1 MNPGT
6 LNIPVVLAF
15 AGHDPSGGAGLQA
28 DIEALASQGCH
39 AATVVTALTVQ
50 DTQDVVGYTAVD
62 AIQVITQARAILE
75 DMPVAVFKIGMLG
88 SIENAEAVHS
98 ILMDYPEIPVV
109 FDPVLASG
117 HGTDLGGQELIEVL
131 QALLLPV
138 TTILTPNGP
147 EARALAPEA
156 DTLDACALALLDH
169 GVDYVLVTGSH
180 ERTPSVI
187 NRLYGGQRLLETF
200 TWERLPH
207 SYHGPAAPWRR
218 VSPVCWHRD
227 WNRLRPF
234 TRRRTTLGIPCATVI
249 VPGWVSICPT
259 DSSGPVT
266 TGTEWKPRYHP
277 ADCMPSRTVAC
288 FPGGR

>member
-1 MNPGT
+1 MNTGT
-6 LNIPVVLAF
+6 HTIPVVLTF

-28 DIEALASQGCH
+28 DIEAVASQGCH

-50 DTQDVVGYTAVD
+50 DTQDVAGFISVESTL
-62 AIQVITQARAILE
+62 VIAQARSILE

-88 SIENAEAVHS
+88 SIENAEAVHT

-147 EARALAPEA
+147 EARALAPGA
-156 DTLDACALALLDH
+156 DTLDACAFALLEHD
-169 GVDYVLVTGSH
+169 VDYVLVTGSH
-180 ERTPSVI
+180 EHTPAVI
-187 NRLYGGQRLLETF
+187 NRLYSGQRLLETF

-207 SYHGPAAPWRR
+207 SYHGSGCTLAA
-218 VSPVCWHRD
+218 SIAG
-227 WNRLRPF
+227 LLAQGLEPF
-234 TRRRTTLGIPCATVI
+234 TAIQEAQDYTWNTLRQGYR
-249 VPGWVSICPT
+249 PGLGQHLPHRFFWSV
-259 DSSGPVT
+259 DD
-266 TGTEWKPRYHP
+266 E
-277 ADCMPSRTVAC
+277 D
-288 FPGGR
+288 

>member
-6 LNIPVVLAF
+6 NNIPVVLSF

-28 DIEALASQGCH
+28 DIEAVASQGCH

-50 DTQDVVGYTAVD
+50 DTQDVAGYMPVESSL
-62 AIQVITQARAILE
+62 VIAQARAILE

-88 SIENAEAVHS
+88 NIENAEAVHT

-117 HGTDLGGQELIEVL
+117 YGTDLGGEDLTEVL
-131 QALLLPV
+131 QSLLLPV

-180 ERTPSVI
+180 EHTTSVI
-187 NRLYGGQRLLETF
+187 NRLYNGQRLIETF

-207 SYHGPAAPWRR
+207 SYHGSGCTLAA
-218 VSPVCWHRD
+218 SIAG
-227 WNRLRPF
+227 LLAQGLEPF
-234 TRRRTTLGIPCATVI
+234 TAIHEAQDYTWNSLRQGYRPGLGQHLPHRFF
-249 VPGWVSICPT
+249 W
-259 DSSGPVT
+259 SGN
-266 TGTEWKPRYHP
+266 
-277 ADCMPSRTVAC
+277 D
-288 FPGGR
+288 GG